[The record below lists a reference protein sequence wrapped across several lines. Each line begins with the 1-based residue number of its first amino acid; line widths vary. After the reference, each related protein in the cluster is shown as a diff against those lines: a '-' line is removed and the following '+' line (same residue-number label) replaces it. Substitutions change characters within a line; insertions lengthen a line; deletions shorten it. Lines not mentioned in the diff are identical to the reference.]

1 MPKEFKPAEVVAPT
15 AIDWD
20 YPEPFVIDV
29 LVQASHIDGI
39 GHVNNSVYVG
49 WCQDAGWGQ
58 SVALGLG
65 IDDYQ
70 ALDRAMVIRHG
81 EYDYVRAAYLGDE
94 LQVATWL
101 FAGDNRLSMGR
112 SFQIVRPKDGTT
124 LLRGFWQLV
133 CIEMSSGR
141 PRRIPSEFRAIYG
154 PAMIDDA

>member
-1 MPKEFKPAEVVAPT
+1 MPKTLKPAEIVAPP
-15 AIDWD
+15 AIAWD
-20 YPEPFVIDV
+20 YPNPFVIDV
-29 LVQASHIDGI
+29 HVQSSHIDGI

-58 SVALGLG
+58 SLALGLG

-81 EYDYVRAAYLGDE
+81 EYDYLRAAYLGDY

-101 FAGDNRLSMGR
+101 VAGDNRLSMR
-112 SFQIVRPKDGTT
+112 RRFQIVRPKDGTT
-124 LLRGFWQLV
+124 LLRGCWQLV

-141 PRRIPSEFRAIYG
+141 PRRIPSEFSVIYG
-154 PAMIDDA
+154 AVMIDA